1 MVQNYY
7 SPTLED
13 ALLSHD
19 NCGVYNNYSHYTCM
33 KTSNIGRSGSLQ
45 DNSTGH

>member
-1 MVQNYY
+1 MVRNYY

-19 NCGVYNNYSHYTCM
+19 NCGSHVYIYMHENKQHRE
-33 KTSNIGRSGSLQ
+33 KWQFAG
-45 DNSTGH
+45 